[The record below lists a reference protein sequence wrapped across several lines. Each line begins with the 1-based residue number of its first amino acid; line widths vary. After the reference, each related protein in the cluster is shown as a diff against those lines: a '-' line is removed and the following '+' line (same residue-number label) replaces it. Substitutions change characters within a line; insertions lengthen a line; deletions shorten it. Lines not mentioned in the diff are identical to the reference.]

1 MLVNY
6 HTHTWRCNHAEPDE
20 RAYIESAIANGVKVL
35 GFSDHTPYPFPEGHT
50 SWFRMSVEEA
60 PRYFRLIR
68 KLRDEYADRIEIH
81 VGVEAEYYP
90 ALFPA
95 MLEVLRE
102 NGCEYMLLGQHY
114 LFNEEES
121 IYAATDTDDPA
132 RLIQYV
138 DQTIEGMATG
148 LFTYLAHPD
157 LIHFTGD
164 EVTYRLH
171 MRRLCRAAKE
181 LDMPLEMNLLGF
193 HDNRHYPARRF
204 WELAGEEG
212 NRAVLG
218 WDAHTAASF
227 GWKELEERGRR
238 LLADVG
244 LTPEEHLPLRS
255 IMAE

>member
-1 MLVNY
+1 
-6 HTHTWRCNHAEPDE
+6 
-20 RAYIESAIANGVKVL
+20 
-35 GFSDHTPYPFPEGHT
+35 
-50 SWFRMSVEEA
+50 VEEA

-164 EVTYRLH
+164 EATYRLH

>member
-138 DQTIEGMATG
+138 DQTIEAMAMG

-164 EVTYRLH
+164 EATYRLH